1 MTKTKYTL
9 LTLITILLL
18 CSVFSL
24 FIESTPVFFLNKL
37 PSSYKIVEFINL
49 VLSQTLSAM
58 AIVLGIHFITVQ
70 LSGRKP
76 YDQIMEILYSI
87 PDIIV
92 FIFFLIFHVLLL
104 IVFFINSRNDN
115 EIIYFGI
122 TSILTAIGSYLSI
135 LYYAVNI
142 FQNFQPKYY
151 LDKCIQSFTVRE
163 TTKYNLVIVED
174 NFTIRFNRGGNSLH
188 YKDPLITFHQI
199 LSEIIEERNR
209 RACNQ
214 FINLITKK
222 VIHNLN
228 ERYIEIIG
236 LDKRKVLPSKILN
249 HNPNS
254 LQFAH
259 VVHFLHYIVRKAEQL
274 PQEYLSI
281 EIRKTIVISFGN
293 MIYSL
298 IKDRKNK
305 YNIEYIIYANYIVN
319 LQFASIEYSSG
330 KEPLLEILNYS
341 YLLKSYDLELY
352 QLLLKTLSIIEYEC
366 SFCSFDTT
374 EIYDDNVIRDYL
386 LVKDRFNFK
395 NTNFHRNPWN
405 LNAVGGK
412 LHY

>member
-1 MTKTKYTL
+1 MTKTKYIL
-9 LTLITILLL
+9 LILITILLI

-24 FIESTPVFFLNKL
+24 FIESTPVIFLNRL
-37 PSSYKIVEFINL
+37 LSSYKIVEFINL
-49 VLSQTLSAM
+49 VLSQTLSTM

-76 YDQIMEILYSI
+76 YEQIMEILYSI
-87 PDIIV
+87 PDIVV
-92 FIFFLIFHVLLL
+92 FVFFLIFHILLL

-115 EIIYFGI
+115 HITYFGI
-122 TSILTAIGSYLSI
+122 TSILIAAGSYLSI

-142 FQNFQPKYY
+142 FQNFQPRYY

-163 TTKYNLVIVED
+163 TAKYNLVIVED
-174 NFTIRFNRGGNSLH
+174 NFTIRFNRGGNVLH

-214 FINLITKK
+214 FINLIAKK

-236 LDKRKVLPSKILN
+236 LDEQRVLPSKISN
-249 HNPNS
+249 NKPNS

-259 VVHFLHYIVRKAEQL
+259 VVHFLHYIVRKTEQL
-274 PQEYLSI
+274 RQEYLGI

-298 IKDRKNK
+298 IRDRKNK

-319 LQFASIEYSSG
+319 LQFASVEHSSG
-330 KEPLLEILNYS
+330 KEPLLEILNHS
-341 YLLKSYDLELY
+341 HLLKSYDLELY
-352 QLLLKTLSIIEYEC
+352 QLLLRTLSIIEHEC
-366 SFCSFDTT
+366 SFFIFDIT
-374 EIYDDNVIRDYL
+374 EIYNDDVIRDYL
-386 LVKDRFNFK
+386 LVKNRFK

-405 LNAVGGK
+405 LNAVNGE
-412 LHY
+412 LYY